1 YGSLLHERR
10 RALHARIVAALEALA
25 GDRLDD
31 QVERLAQHALR
42 GEVWEK
48 ALTYGHQA
56 GDKARTRSAYRE
68 AVVCF
73 EQALVALKHLPENQD
88 TLAQA
93 IDLRFDLRHALQP
106 LGEYRRIFDALREA
120 ERLAEA
126 LGDQRRL
133 GWGAALMT
141 NYFLLRRDYEHA
153 LASGQRSRA
162 IATALGELALQV
174 QTQFTLGQV
183 YHFLGDYR
191 QAIDL
196 LRWNVATLTGELL
209 QECLSLTG
217 VASVLSRV
225 FLVLCLAELG
235 AFAEG
240 HTLGDEAIQ
249 IAEAVDN
256 PFSRTEAYASL
267 GRLALRQGDVPKAIP
282 CSNGA
287 LGCARPRTSR
297 S

>member
-1 YGSLLHERR
+1 TL
-10 RALHARIVAALEALA
+10 
-25 GDRLDD
+25 
-31 QVERLAQHALR
+31 ERLAPERLAEQVDRLAHHAFR
-42 GEVWEK
+42 GAV
-48 ALTYGHQA
+48 
-56 GDKARTRSAYRE
+56 GDKAVAYSRQAGAKGLARAAYRE
-68 AVVCF
+68 AGAAC
-73 EQALVALKHLPENQD
+73 EQALMGLQHLPPHQD
-88 TLAQA
+88 TPAAGL
-93 IDLRFDLRHALQP
+93 DLRFDLRHALQP